1 MTDKLFQD
9 FLLSPRKIDTS
20 YNLKA
25 LKLLQE
31 ALIKDKIQDIK
42 FEPKVGVSQKEAIL
56 NKLNKRIHTLT
67 LYYAKATEKQPYKRF
82 IISYNQAELQTLETD
97 LALLQEY
104 KQDKTLKIKDLIK
117 IKSLAKETLNQEE
130 LKTREVQDSQQKHTQ
145 DLLKQAIMEIN
156 RIGNNINQVAR
167 DINNRKKLTDKLFNH
182 NLTKEERE
190 RMLEATQ
197 ELENLVLKIGQSM
210 K

>member
-31 ALIKDKIQDIK
+31 ALIRDEMQDIK
-42 FEPKVGVSQKEAIL
+42 FEPEAIL

-82 IISYNQAELQTLETD
+82 IISYNKEELQTLETD

-117 IKSLAKETLNQEE
+117 IKSLAKETLNQDE
-130 LKTREVQDSQQKHTQ
+130 LKTREEHDNKQKQTQ
-145 DLLKQAIMEIN
+145 DLLKQAITEIN

-197 ELENLVLKIGQSM
+197 ELENLVLQIAGSVK
-210 K
+210 

>member
-31 ALIKDKIQDIK
+31 ALIKDEIQDIT
-42 FEPKVGVSQKEAIL
+42 FPKEAIL
-56 NKLNKRIHTLT
+56 TKLHKRIHTLT

-82 IISYNQAELQTLETD
+82 IIAYNKSELQTLETD

-117 IKSLAKETLNQEE
+117 IKSLAKETLNQDE

-145 DLLKQAIMEIN
+145 DLLKQAITEIN

-197 ELENLVLKIGQSM
+197 ELENLVLNLTKTN

>member
-31 ALIKDKIQDIK
+31 ALIKDEIQDIK
-42 FEPKVGVSQKEAIL
+42 FEPTVGVSQKEAIL

-67 LYYAKATEKQPYKRF
+67 FYYAKATEKQPYKRF
-82 IISYNQAELQTLETD
+82 IISYNQVELQTLEAD
-97 LALLQEY
+97 LVLLQEY

-117 IKSLAKETLNQEE
+117 IKSLAKEALNQEE
-130 LKTREVQDSQQKHTQ
+130 LKTRETQENQQKHTQ
-145 DLLKQAIMEIN
+145 DLLKQAITEIN

-167 DINNRKKLTDKLFNH
+167 DINNRKKLADKLFNH

-190 RMLEATQ
+190 IMLEATQ
-197 ELENLVLKIGQSM
+197 ELENLVLKISG
-210 K
+210 KVK

>member
-31 ALIKDKIQDIK
+31 ALIKDEIQDITL
-42 FEPKVGVSQKEAIL
+42 GKEAIL

-82 IISYNQAELQTLETD
+82 IISYN
-97 LALLQEY
+97 
-104 KQDKTLKIKDLIK
+104 
-117 IKSLAKETLNQEE
+117 
-130 LKTREVQDSQQKHTQ
+130 
-145 DLLKQAIMEIN
+145 
-156 RIGNNINQVAR
+156 
-167 DINNRKKLTDKLFNH
+167 
-182 NLTKEERE
+182 KEERY
-190 RMLEATQ
+190 
-197 ELENLVLKIGQSM
+197 
-210 K
+210 

>member
-31 ALIKDKIQDIK
+31 ALIKDEIQDIR
-42 FEPKVGVSQKEAIL
+42 FEGEVIL

-82 IISYNQAELQTLETD
+82 IISYNKEELNTLEAN
-97 LALLQEY
+97 LKLLQEY
-104 KQDKTLKIKDLIK
+104 KQDKTLKIKNLIK
-117 IKSLAKETLNQEE
+117 IKSLAKETLNKEE
-130 LKTREVQDSQQKHTQ
+130 LKTKETQENHHKHTQ
-145 DLLKQAIMEIN
+145 DLLKQAITEIN
-156 RIGNNINQVAR
+156 RMGNNINQVAR

-197 ELENLVLKIGQSM
+197 ELENLVLKLAGSV